1 MIFIVCASKLIVMFF
16 YLFRFTGYFTVLTY
30 THLELF
36 RGHSD
41 PPFLET
47 VEAILFKKGQPQ
59 LFVFL

>member
-1 MIFIVCASKLIVMFF
+1 MFF

-41 PPFLET
+41 TPFLET
-47 VEAILFKKGQPQ
+47 VEAISLKKDSLNCLFFYNISATFY
-59 LFVFL
+59 LF